1 MAKKNSEPQTIEG
14 NATKESQALATST
27 PAEPRAIA
35 HRKKHSVEADP
46 FLSIIERAIMTPNFD
61 VSKLQQLL
69 DVRERWEKNE
79 AAKAYTVA
87 INKFKQDPPTII
99 KNRAVGYE
107 SKKTGD
113 TVGYS
118 HATLDQVC
126 DAVIKGLSDVGISH
140 KWRTEQPDGKVRV
153 TCVLRHEMGGTDEAT
168 LEGPPDTSGTKNMI
182 QAIGSTVTYLERYT
196 LLAVTGLAVAG
207 TDTDGTSRPS
217 LDEVVCPACN
227 FAGAFIVGKPE
238 YGGGFVCFKKKGGCG
253 ATFERLPGTEHAVEG
268 EPEQAPEQSQSQAKT
283 KKFAGT
289 VIDAQRVDAGDH
301 QVLVLKLKYCAKR
314 KGKDGKWSTVTEE
327 TIVVAEQSNF
337 MRLLERSRETKIE
350 VECSQQAGGKGK
362 AYWRIEKLI
371 SGGTEP
377 PAGETKAAPAET
389 KPAEGKTMPKATAI
403 CECGH
408 AAGNH
413 AYGADACTQPDCKCQ
428 SFRVKTTQT
437 RNSGPVASAEKSTSS
452 NSSSHSAA
460 QPASSPA
467 QPATSTP
474 APVIVGQPPV
484 VAKVQRN
491 LVMAGGKKKAVEW
504 LQVRGKVR
512 GFGWSKDNHGVYQ
525 LLRAPTV
532 ATTSKRSE
540 YIAVVL
546 EGLPPWP
553 ENQKGAHDLF
563 LCWHKSLFE
572 CMKTL
577 KVGDTFIFCYEQET
591 VADGRTFNA
600 IEDAE
605 FVNGTEYLNGKPAQ
619 PAPGE
624 VSK

>member
-1 MAKKNSEPQTIEG
+1 M
-14 NATKESQALATST
+14 
-27 PAEPRAIA
+27 
-35 HRKKHSVEADP
+35 
-46 FLSIIERAIMTPNFD
+46 
-61 VSKLQQLL
+61 
-69 DVRERWEKNE
+69 
-79 AAKAYTVA
+79 
-87 INKFKQDPPTII
+87 
-99 KNRAVGYE
+99 GYE

-217 LDEVVCPACN
+217 LNEVVCPACN

-238 YGGGFVCFKKKGGCG
+238 FGGGFVCFRKKGGCG
-253 ATFERLPGTEHAVEG
+253 AQFEHLPGEDHSTEAAQEST
-268 EPEQAPEQSQSQAKT
+268 QAQPKA

-289 VIDAQRVDAGDH
+289 VIDAQRIDAGDH
-301 QVLVLKLKYCAKR
+301 QVLVLKLKYGSKR

-327 TIVVAEQSNF
+327 TIVVAEQANF
-337 MRLLERSRETKIE
+337 MRLLERSRDTKIE

-377 PAGETKAAPAET
+377 PARETKAPET
-389 KPAEGKTMPKATAI
+389 KPAEGKTMPKATDP
-403 CECGH
+403 CQCGH
-408 AAGNH
+408 VAGDH
-413 AYGADACTQPDCKCQ
+413 AYGSDACSMPACACKAFVAKSSQ
-428 SFRVKTTQT
+428 RAATASPAEK
-437 RNSGPVASAEKSTSS
+437 PASAPVNQPS
-452 NSSSHSAA
+452 A

-474 APVIVGQPPV
+474 TPVIVGKPPV

-525 LLRAPTV
+525 LSQAPTV

-546 EGLPPWP
+546 EGLPQWP
-553 ENQKGAHDLF
+553 ENQKGGHDLF

-591 VADGRTFNA
+591 VADGRVYLQLED
-600 IEDAE
+600 IE
-605 FVNGTEYLNGKPAQ
+605 FINGVEYLNGKPAL
-619 PAPGE
+619 PAAGE